1 MEKCESIEKKRE
13 RKIFLIVEYQIINI
27 ELVEVTVDSECLIK
41 NIAFT
46 KSYLP
51 TNFFLISTGEIVTG
65 LYS

>member
-1 MEKCESIEKKRE
+1 MEKCESIEKRE

-27 ELVEVTVDSECLIK
+27 ELVEATVDSECLIK

-46 KSYLP
+46 TSYLP